1 MAVVGD
7 RRRAVEHDGAVDV
20 LQRTVELE
28 GVAPPVDILRL
39 AHRNVVAAA
48 RKARRSAAHVRVR
61 VAPDIVHA
69 VDHDIE
75 TVARI
80 VLGPADVVL
89 PDTVSGILH
98 LGRRIERPAIVILHA
113 LDPLHR
119 DGALVEIH
127 QHMIDAVARTGG
139 IGCFDQTA
147 LFRDTEGAFVAG
159 LVAVDEAER
168 SGEFRIDLKAAVTQI
183 AHLLRL
189 CGIVRELGAFARH
202 VEADRSV
209 DGGIARNGK
218 PMRLVGREF
227 LSTTQTGAH
236 RPVEV
241 TRCVGLDARITG
253 NLVELAVKHLQ
264 RGLLTVVVGQ
274 VTAHLMLLRV
284 HEDHGV
290 DRGSDFGNLPFEIEI
305 RIGLFDQI
313 DLVAI
318 RRIEQPLH
326 RAEARI
332 VIFRLLGT
340 GPEGNTREQQSSP
353 FIDDRFHNSAF
364 DRVRGSAPE
373 TGAGPV
379 RFILHKLPCDRRSF
393 ACGPCAPRS

>member
-1 MAVVGD
+1 MVVVGG
-7 RRRAVEHDGAVDV
+7 RRRAVEHDRALDV
-20 LQRTVELE
+20 LQGAEELE
-28 GVAPPVDILRL
+28 AVAPLVDILRL
-39 AHRNVVAAA
+39 AHRNIVAAA

-98 LGRRIERPAIVILHA
+98 LGRRIGRPAVVILHA

-127 QHMIDAVARTGG
+127 HHMVDAVARTRSVGSL
-139 IGCFDQTA
+139 DQAA
-147 LFRDTEGAFVAG
+147 LFRNAEGAFITC

-168 SGEFRIDLKAAVTQI
+168 SGKLRIDLEAAVAQI

-189 CGIVRELGAFARH
+189 RGIVRELGAFARH
-202 VEADRSV
+202 VEADRGV
-209 DGGIARNGK
+209 DGRIARHRK
-218 PMRLVGREF
+218 PVRLVGREF
-227 LSTTQTGAH
+227 LGAAQTGAH

-241 TRCVGLDARITG
+241 TRCVGFDARITG

-264 RGLLTVVVGQ
+264 RGLLAVVVSQ
-274 VTAHLMLLRV
+274 VTAHFVLLRV

-290 DRGSDFGNLPFEIEI
+290 DRGSDLGNLPLEIEI

-313 DLVAI
+313 DLVAV

-340 GPEGNTREQQSSP
+340 CPEGNTREQQSSP

-364 DRVRGSAPE
+364 DRVRESAPE
-373 TGAGPV
+373 TGADPV